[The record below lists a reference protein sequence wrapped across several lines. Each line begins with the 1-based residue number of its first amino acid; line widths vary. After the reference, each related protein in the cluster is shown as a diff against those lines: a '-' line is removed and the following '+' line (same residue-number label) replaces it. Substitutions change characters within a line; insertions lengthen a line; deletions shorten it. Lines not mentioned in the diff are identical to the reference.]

1 MDNKITLSFDENI
14 ISKAKKY
21 AENNNISLSRL
32 IEFLLKKVTANNYNS
47 LEDFP
52 ISDWV
57 NQVAEGDAVYQTK
70 TRRTRKAAKA
80 EYFNSTG
87 NAGMAKG
94 GSGDVLTGILTGL
107 MAQGYPS
114 LEACLLGVYLHGMAG
129 DVAADKFSEEAI
141 VAGDIIECLGEAFKQ
156 IAKN

>member
-57 NQVAEGDAVYQTK
+57 KQVAEGEAVYQTK
-70 TRRTRKAAKA
+70 AGKTRKSAKA
-80 EYFNSTG
+80 EYFNS
-87 NAGMAKG
+87 K
-94 GSGDVLTGILTGL
+94 
-107 MAQGYPS
+107 
-114 LEACLLGVYLHGMAG
+114 
-129 DVAADKFSEEAI
+129 K
-141 VAGDIIECLGEAFKQ
+141 
-156 IAKN
+156 